1 MAKGYERSC
10 KEMLKI
16 GNVEMKN
23 NVVLAPMAGVCNPA
37 FRLIAKEFG
46 CGLVCAEMVS
56 DKAILHGNTR
66 TLEMLFVD
74 EREKPLSL
82 QIFGGDKD
90 SLIEAVK
97 FVDKNTNADIIDINM
112 GCPVPKVTKC
122 DAGARWL
129 LDPKKIYEMVSYAAD
144 AAKKPVTVKMR
155 IGWDDEHVYAVENA
169 QAVERAG
176 GAAVSVH
183 GRTREQLYTGKANW
197 DILRDVKQA
206 VSIPV
211 IGNGDVFSPEDAKR
225 LLAHTNCDGVMIGRG
240 ALGNPWMLYRTV
252 HYLTTGELLPD
263 PTPAEKMRIA
273 VLHLDRLSSL
283 KGESVAVRE
292 MRKHLAWYLKG
303 LPDSAAVRN
312 TIMDLTTRSSV
323 VSVLDEYVRT
333 VEEMLANVETDGS
346 ESGELVVH

>member
-1 MAKGYERSC
+1 MK
-10 KEMLKI
+10 MLKI
-16 GNVEMKN
+16 GDIQMDN

-82 QIFGGDKD
+82 QIFGGDKE
-90 SLIEAVK
+90 SLVEAVK

-129 LDPKKIYEMVSYAAD
+129 LDPNKIYEMVSYAVD

-155 IGWDDEHVYAVENA
+155 IGWDDEHIYAVENA
-169 QAVERAG
+169 RAVERAG

-183 GRTREQLYTGKANW
+183 GRTREQLYTGHANW
-197 DILRDVKQA
+197 DIIRDVKQA

-211 IGNGDVFSPEDAKR
+211 IGNGDVFTPEDAQR
-225 LLAHTNCDGVMIGRG
+225 MLQHTGVDGVMIGRG

-252 HYLTTGELLPD
+252 HYLTRGEILPEPE
-263 PTPAEKMRIA
+263 PTEKIRIA
-273 VLHLDRLSSL
+273 MLHLDRLINL
-283 KGESVAVRE
+283 KGEGQAVRE

-303 LPDSAAVRN
+303 LPDAARVKN
-312 TIMDLTTRSSV
+312 EIMEMTTRV
-323 VSVLDEYVRT
+323 AVEKRLMEYV
-333 VEEMLANVETDGS
+333 ESLAEMADEASGTDNQ
-346 ESGELVVH
+346 LVH

>member
-1 MAKGYERSC
+1 
-10 KEMLKI
+10 MLKI
-16 GNVEMKN
+16 GNVQMN
-23 NVVLAPMAGVCNPA
+23 NRVVLAPMAGVCNPA

-56 DKAILHGNTR
+56 DKAILHGNQR

-82 QIFGGDKD
+82 QIFGGDKE
-90 SLIEAVK
+90 SLVEAVK
-97 FVDKNTNADIIDINM
+97 FVDQNTNADIIDINM

-155 IGWDDEHVYAVENA
+155 IGWDEEHIYAVENA

-183 GRTREQLYTGKANW
+183 GRTREQLYTGVANW
-197 DILRDVKQA
+197 DIIRDVKQA
-206 VSIPV
+206 VKIPV
-211 IGNGDVFSPEDAKR
+211 IGNGDVFTPEDAQR
-225 LLAHTNCDGVMIGRG
+225 MLEHTGVDGVMIGRG

-252 HYLTTGELLPD
+252 HFLTTGELLPD
-263 PTPAEKMRIA
+263 PAPAEKIRIA
-273 VLHLDRLSSL
+273 MLHLDRLSDL

-303 LPDSAAVRN
+303 LPDSARVKDS
-312 TIMDLTTRSSV
+312 IMDLTTRGGV
-323 VSVLDEYVRT
+323 QTILEEYVR
-333 VEEMLANVETDGS
+333 NVEQQMADAAGTAQTA
-346 ESGELVVH
+346 VH